1 MTSHILKLKLR
12 NKIII
17 TMPKRKLNK
26 IEETHELSSTIKI
39 PLDSFMLQPEYS
51 QATIRIAWHTLN
63 DVLPYW
69 KIRRYYEKRTRKI
82 YPSVCRRSK

>member
-51 QATIRIAWHTLN
+51 QATIRIA
-63 DVLPYW
+63 
-69 KIRRYYEKRTRKI
+69 
-82 YPSVCRRSK
+82 